1 MSTKSKQFYNAVY
14 QRVEPERDIT
24 GTNFSNGPIVFK
36 SFDTTSKCINLSKS
50 YFRLQ
55 AKISKVAGTALDLS
69 DKLTPSFL
77 APHTMFKSM
86 YYRANNQVVSE
97 VNDHYAQIAAL
108 QTRLFTTRE
117 QRDSLYGP
125 QAFSMIRPQDR
136 LKVISNNTT
145 FDSADDTVIET
156 QYPDTQTVNIT
167 EPQIEDYVGFGIG
180 GGVTVQVLN
189 SVNEA
194 ADLQFN
200 AAVDIQIGDIVSGLF
215 GRVYPDRY
223 LVTGDPGGNLYN
235 VVNFDGRPALNDG
248 ATAVSIRELGI
259 YRTFSNTV
267 TGTNTSFDTTVAV
280 GDKIRILNDTYR
292 VLAVN
297 SATELVIE
305 TALFNINIAAVE
317 TADWGI
323 IKGTN
328 GLRNRS
334 AATLD
339 LMFQPAL
346 GIFQVDEWIVGHQ
359 SEICL
364 YPQPNLI
371 WKRHFMED
379 IGGNNKVPEV
389 DYEIE
394 ILGLYFYPYVGLS
407 EVSPSNVVTDVTF
420 PEIRCQMQPLH
431 TNVSATRAYRIDRR
445 ANKITLALQDTAH
458 VQDNVLYPQT
468 YFRLLERKDLD
479 IKSLYMTVDKYMIPT
494 PTWDLQYLT
503 ASPGTDRLAQAYWE
517 NLHNSGQITVM
528 PDFES
533 YAEWKYLGPYY
544 HWPLPTLPRDLDPQV
559 EVTLSFNSN
568 FNTAKPMLLVFDHF
582 VKNFKM
588 RAEKGVTNKVE
599 TELHGR

>member
-1 MSTKSKQFYNAVY
+1 MSSKSKQFYNAVY

-55 AKISKVAGTALDLS
+55 VKISDAAGNALDLS
-69 DKLTPSFL
+69 DKLAPSFL

-108 QTRLFTTRE
+108 STRLFTTRE
-117 QRDSLYGP
+117 QRNSLYGP

-136 LKVISNNTT
+136 LKVVSNDTSL
-145 FDSADDTVIET
+145 DLSDDTVIET
-156 QYPDTQTVNIT
+156 QYPDAQTVYIT
-167 EPQIEDYVGFGIG
+167 EPRIESYVGFGIPG
-180 GGVTVQVLN
+180 ATTVSVIN
-189 SVNEA
+189 SVDETA
-194 ADLQFN
+194 ELQFS
-200 AAVDIQIGDIVSGLF
+200 APVDIQAGDIVSGIF
-215 GRVYPDRY
+215 GRIYPDRY
-223 LVTGDPGGNLYN
+223 FIIADQGGNRYT
-235 VVNFDGRPALNDG
+235 VNHYDGRPALDDG
-248 ATAVSIRELGI
+248 ATPVATRDLGI
-259 YRTFSNTV
+259 FRALSNTV
-267 TGTNTSFDTTVAV
+267 TGINTSFDTTVEV
-280 GDKIRILNDTYR
+280 GDKIRILNQTYR
-292 VLAVN
+292 VSAVN
-297 SATELVIE
+297 SATNLTIDNPSVGVDTI
-305 TALFNINIAAVE
+305 TAV
-317 TADWGI
+317 TTDWGI

-328 GLRNRS
+328 GLRNRA

-346 GIFQVDEWIVGHQ
+346 GIFQVDQWIVGHQ

-364 YPQPNLI
+364 YPQPKLI

-379 IGGNNKVPEV
+379 IGKNGKVPEV
-389 DYEIE
+389 DYDIE

-407 EVSPSNVVTDVTF
+407 EISPSSVVTDLTF

-431 TNVSATRAYRIDRR
+431 TSVSATRAYRIDRR

-458 VQDNVLYPQT
+458 VQDNILYPQT

-503 ASPGTDRLAQAYWE
+503 TSPGVDRLAQAYWE
-517 NLHNSGQITVM
+517 NLHNSGQISIM

-559 EVTLSFNSN
+559 EVTLSFNNN

-588 RAEKGVTNKVE
+588 RAEKGVTTKVDA
-599 TELHGR
+599 ELHGR